1 MSVATYLGLN
11 DPENNVLALARA
23 RWPRWQ
29 RDHPALREVQD
40 LLELPGWLRAAEPH
54 RADGVLLALA
64 ELSSP
69 SGSDDVAATGA
80 LAWLL
85 LPGASLLAARLATLT
100 PRIDQLLAAQLWVE
114 ARTFPWQRGHRVA
127 ANILLNTRK
136 SVMRDLGVGVCAD
149 RTWSRSVPVDPSEG
163 LWQDIATEDVSPT
176 GEELAD
182 LLTAACS
189 LEVID
194 DADRDLLLQVA
205 VVADRHAPARSGRGH
220 AGLLSNAVSHEV
232 GQRVG
237 VSAITIRRRTRR
249 SIESLREACA
259 AQKIPA

>member
-1 MSVATYLGLN
+1 MSVATHLGLN
-11 DPENNVLALARA
+11 DPENDVLALARA
-23 RWPRWQ
+23 RWPLWQ

-40 LLELPGWLRAAEPH
+40 LLELPGWLRGAEPH

-69 SGSDDVAATGA
+69 EGRDDVAATGA

-127 ANILLNTRK
+127 ANILMNTRK

-149 RTWSRSVPVDPSEG
+149 RTWSRSVPVDPSER
-163 LWQDIATEDVSPT
+163 LWQEIATGDVAPT
-176 GEELAD
+176 GDELAD
-182 LLTAACS
+182 LLTAACA

-249 SIESLREACA
+249 SIELLREACA